1 MNPKRI
7 LTALIAISIL
17 TLQTAALGAQNERAH
32 KRLGGWAARANFD
45 RTAPA
50 LARRGAVQDPAEQE
64 AGEAGDEPLTLLKA
78 DAATESLVG
87 TWVLHVPDAPGAPGF
102 DALQTY
108 NADGTMTET
117 SSLLG
122 QLPEG
127 PAHGVWAR
135 AEKKGTYNVTF
146 ELFAFDETG
155 QAVGRIRVRV
165 LLRVIG
171 KDNLTAD
178 TAVDFIEPGG
188 NVISD
193 IGGGPFSGTRVK
205 LLPVQ

>member
-17 TLQTAALGAQNERAH
+17 TLQPAAGAQSERTP
-32 KRLGGWAARANFD
+32 KRLGGWAARANAG
-45 RTAPA
+45 RTTPA
-50 LARRGAVQDPAEQE
+50 LERRRAGPAAAAE
-64 AGEAGDEPLTLLKA
+64 AAAAGDDTIDLLKA
-78 DAATESLVG
+78 EAATESLVG
-87 TWVLHVPDAPGAPGF
+87 TWVLHVPDAPDAPGF

-122 QLPEG
+122 RLPEG

-165 LLRVIG
+165 LIRVIG

-178 TAVDFIEPGG
+178 TAVDFIEPDG

-193 IGGGPFSGTRVK
+193 IGGGPFSGTRLK